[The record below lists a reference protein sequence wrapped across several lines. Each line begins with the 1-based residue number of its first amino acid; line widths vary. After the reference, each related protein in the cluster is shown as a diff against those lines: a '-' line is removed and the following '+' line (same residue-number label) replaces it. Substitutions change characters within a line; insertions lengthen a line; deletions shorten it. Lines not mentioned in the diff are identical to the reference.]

1 MFIIVIIIQCH
12 VGKKTYFAYIIANF
26 IDGAAL
32 TVLPNDFTEFS
43 HLVPQSGLRIKLKAA
58 IERLMTRSLEQF
70 SEVRQY
76 LVHYSVVFVLY
87 TILNK

>member
-1 MFIIVIIIQCH
+1 M
-12 VGKKTYFAYIIANF
+12 YFAYIVANF

-58 IERLMTRSLEQF
+58 IETLMTRSLEQF

-76 LVHYSVVFVLY
+76 LIVLRWFCTPY
-87 TILNK
+87 